1 MTFNLNGGTVTLNTT
16 TTGEAGSTASN
27 WEFRGTYQKV
37 QWDGSASDPSDLSK
51 TYGFAKGN
59 ATIAAGQFVHFA
71 AGAWLKPMRCY
82 LVYKALRRA
91 VHSRMLPAGLAV
103 QPLRRNCPR
112 PSRWYL

>member
-51 TYGFAKGN
+51 TYGFAR
-59 ATIAAGQFVHFA
+59 ATPRLLLGSLFTS
-71 AGAWLKPMRCY
+71 P
-82 LVYKALRRA
+82 LV
-91 VHSRMLPAGLAV
+91 PG
-103 QPLRRNCPR
+103 
-112 PSRWYL
+112 